1 MAKKTV
7 IFPIALLLFSAYMI
21 YAMITLQTE
30 LAQNK
35 KILAEKQAQISELQV
50 SNEELSE
57 LLNNGSQ
64 KELIERAAREKLG
77 FVYANEEIYE
87 DISGK

>member
-1 MAKKTV
+1 MAKKTI
-7 IFPIALLLFSAYMI
+7 IFPRALLLFSAYMI
-21 YAMITLQTE
+21 YAMIMLQTE
-30 LAQNK
+30 LAENK

>member
-1 MAKKTV
+1 
-7 IFPIALLLFSAYMI
+7 MI
-21 YAMITLQTE
+21 MLQTE
-30 LAQNK
+30 LAENK

>member
-64 KELIERAAREKLG
+64 MELIERGAREILG
-77 FVYANEEIYE
+77 FVYAYEEIYE

>member
-1 MAKKTV
+1 MAKKTI

-21 YAMITLQTE
+21 YAMIMLQTE
-30 LAQNK
+30 LAENK

-87 DISGK
+87 DNSGK

>member
-35 KILAEKQAQISELQV
+35 KILADKQAQISELQV
-50 SNEELSE
+50 PNEELSE

>member
-1 MAKKTV
+1 MAKKTI

-21 YAMITLQTE
+21 YAMIMLQTE
-30 LAQNK
+30 LAGNK

>member
-1 MAKKTV
+1 MAKKTI

-21 YAMITLQTE
+21 YAMIMLQTE
-30 LAQNK
+30 LAENK

>member
-21 YAMITLQTE
+21 YAMIMLQTE
-30 LAQNK
+30 LAENK